1 MKTFRDYI
9 YTKFGDTLPKDT
21 IPSSWFT
28 KMGYPMVVRCSCCG
42 MTMATPSA
50 LVDEHGYTYCSGCVD
65 EEDLSNDD

>member
-1 MKTFRDYI
+1 MKTFRNYI
-9 YTKFGDTLPKDT
+9 LTERNLTMPKDN

-28 KMGYPMVVRCSCCG
+28 ENGFPMIVRCACCG

-50 LVDEHGYTYCSGCVD
+50 YIDEHGYTYCSDCID